1 MNKAVRAAKFT
12 RTTKETDIRIEL
24 NLDGTGVYQINT
36 GIGFFD
42 HMLTALARHSGFDL
56 VVTCAGDLQVDG
68 HHTVED
74 VGICLGQAL
83 RQCIGDGA
91 GIARYGDAC
100 IPMYEALVHAVM
112 DISGRGF
119 LAHNLELPQERVG
132 QFDTCLVEEFLRAFA
147 VNAGLTLH
155 ARQLA
160 GTNSHHIIEALFKA
174 LAHALRQAVMLTDE
188 ERVLSTKGKLD
199 L

>member
-91 GIARYGDAC
+91 GLPATEMAYSYG
-100 IPMYEALVHAVM
+100 
-112 DISGRGF
+112 
-119 LAHNLELPQERVG
+119 
-132 QFDTCLVEEFLRAFA
+132 
-147 VNAGLTLH
+147 
-155 ARQLA
+155 
-160 GTNSHHIIEALFKA
+160 
-174 LAHALRQAVMLTDE
+174 
-188 ERVLSTKGKLD
+188 
-199 L
+199 